1 MFKAAACGWSPPS
14 SAIQL
19 EHGPI
24 RMWPPIA
31 NRLDTGFSE
40 NSNRLLTFVEI
51 GFSELFLKK
60 NHTSI
65 DATKLECLSVTLLP
79 TQASKIF
86 DTEKQVLGVNKNCV
100 NKTPRYCPSGILFVS
115 QINESK
121 IVGSNPLDTRETEDE
136 SKS

>member
-1 MFKAAACGWSPPS
+1 MDIWTFFTLICYKNCIVGLKRPQINEKEAGV
-14 SAIQL
+14 
-19 EHGPI
+19 GP
-24 RMWPPIA
+24 
-31 NRLDTGFSE
+31 F
-40 NSNRLLTFVEI
+40 F
-51 GFSELFLKK
+51 KK

-100 NKTPRYCPSGILFVS
+100 NKTPIYCPSGILFVS